1 MNGEIKMPFSKD
13 EIEYYH
19 NVGLMPD
26 WAYYQQNG
34 KSAQENYIQQKRNKR
49 RNDKQKNLKLD
60 KLIEDQIE
68 KSLEEILK
76 ELNL

>member
-26 WAYYQQNG
+26 WAYYQ
-34 KSAQENYIQQKRNKR
+34 
-49 RNDKQKNLKLD
+49 
-60 KLIEDQIE
+60 
-68 KSLEEILK
+68 
-76 ELNL
+76 